1 MFSSNSS
8 YASVGSELLLSAL
21 KPEIFCNIYNNFIYK
36 LQFKILYNKNYAHMH
51 VPPLISELP
60 WVKLP
65 ELYAI
70 SGDSL
75 TVLIELTYH
84 HY

>member
-1 MFSSNSS
+1 
-8 YASVGSELLLSAL
+8 
-21 KPEIFCNIYNNFIYK
+21 
-36 LQFKILYNKNYAHMH
+36 MH

-60 WVKLP
+60 WVKLQG
-65 ELYAI
+65 LYAI

-84 HY
+84 H